1 MTTRPGSATFL
12 SLLALFVVMNAH
24 AQEATPL
31 APAPTSSP
39 GSSGSLPISG
49 PSGTVPTSA
58 VFAPDLEAPSPQGVD
73 DTFLY
78 RLINRLIPETNREP
92 SPPPD
97 INFPGPDTANFPNSP
112 FTLPKGRA
120 YIETSP
126 FLFSQAGNGQPQSW
140 GWSFM
145 LRFGLTDNVEFRLF
159 SNGPSVIWPSEG
171 DPGFQGFAPLVFD
184 LKIHLWGE
192 KEWEWTPI
200 VGLEVFLSTDMAS
213 RQFRSGIQPGIA
225 LLVDHNLPWDLL
237 FEWNVGLF
245 GQNLPAT
252 LDKSELYVGAQWAL
266 QKQVTEKFAVFF
278 QGFYNTADMPF
289 FPSDLTVGVGAQLS
303 LSDRM
308 SVFGSWN
315 WTLDNIGNPTVSQ
328 AGFAYAF

>member
-1 MTTRPGSATFL
+1 
-12 SLLALFVVMNAH
+12 
-24 AQEATPL
+24 
-31 APAPTSSP
+31 
-39 GSSGSLPISG
+39 
-49 PSGTVPTSA
+49 
-58 VFAPDLEAPSPQGVD
+58 
-73 DTFLY
+73 
-78 RLINRLIPETNREP
+78 
-92 SPPPD
+92 
-97 INFPGPDTANFPNSP
+97 
-112 FTLPKGRA
+112 
-120 YIETSP
+120 
-126 FLFSQAGNGQPQSW
+126 
-140 GWSFM
+140 M